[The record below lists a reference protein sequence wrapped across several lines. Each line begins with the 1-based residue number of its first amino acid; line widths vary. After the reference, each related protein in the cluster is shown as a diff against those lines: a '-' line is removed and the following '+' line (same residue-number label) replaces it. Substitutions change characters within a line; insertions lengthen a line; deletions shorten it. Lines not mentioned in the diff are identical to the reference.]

1 MDDILVL
8 LFSVSLIASIYF
20 LIRLL
25 LRVIFGGETSRYRSK
40 LAISL
45 GLIIISFT
53 IFFLEDMFVEENMQ
67 EDAEQKLEELLEQNF
82 PSK

>member
-1 MDDILVL
+1 MAQDVFNALISGL
-8 LFSVSLIASIYF
+8 LNAHVAFKFFVANDFDS
-20 LIRLL
+20 
-25 LRVIFGGETSRYRSK
+25 GYRSK